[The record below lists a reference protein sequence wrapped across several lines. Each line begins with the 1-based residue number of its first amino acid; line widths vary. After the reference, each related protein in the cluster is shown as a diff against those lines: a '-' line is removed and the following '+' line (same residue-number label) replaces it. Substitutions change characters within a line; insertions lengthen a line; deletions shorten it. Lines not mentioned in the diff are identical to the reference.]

1 MKADL
6 KVIRIAILL
15 SICFVFSAAAAQ
27 DSTFVPHVIGGGDCV
42 YPLEIEHKLIHIGTY
57 TNLKITIVGVS
68 TASFND
74 FYALV
79 DNRPGSEPIKAY
91 FFQARIPEV
100 GENWTIGPVKLG
112 DKIDFEI
119 FSGIL
124 AERTTCDPNRWGEI
138 LQISSGHWQ
147 INFEDWCDFD
157 WDDLVVDISSV
168 PGNPTVTILTPSH
181 LSSFVTDDA
190 ATFRVHAEGWA
201 TDLYGGDI
209 SRYIDW
215 FVVPGRISGRC
226 FPSTRQNSRI
236 FDFVATIQPRSVRG
250 LGRLE
255 YDIHAISTP
264 YFIPI
269 TDLNVM
275 VQDDID
281 TVRQQ
286 YVDYAIKLPYKSRFV
301 VWEGHAII
309 HTEPILLAIYLSV
322 CPCYRTWAGVA
333 NARCVLTSTFR
344 SPVYNRDGIRPPGAD
359 TSMHQY
365 GLAIDIGFDSHRL
378 PGKKDDA
385 LAIIRCIRTLRL
397 PNIHPYGHPR
407 ENYNHVHVQ
416 NYRYRNMP
424 YVER

>member
-1 MKADL
+1 MMTADL
-6 KVIRIAILL
+6 KLIPIATLL
-15 SICFVFSAAAAQ
+15 AVSFVFSGAAAQ
-27 DSTFVPHVIGGGDCV
+27 DSTFVPHIIGGGDCEC
-42 YPLEIEHKLIHIGTY
+42 PLEIDHEVIRMGTFA
-57 TNLKITIVGVS
+57 NLKITIEGVS

-79 DNRPGSEPIKAY
+79 DNRPGSEPIRVY
-91 FFQARIPEV
+91 LFQGRIPEA
-100 GENWTIGPVKLG
+100 GESWIIGPLRLG
-112 DKIDFEI
+112 DEIDFRI
-119 FSGIL
+119 FSRIL

-168 PGNPTVTILTPSH
+168 PGNPTVTILTPADRT
-181 LSSFVTDDA
+181 SFVTDDA
-190 ATFRVHAEGWA
+190 STFRVHAEGWA
-201 TDLYGGDI
+201 TDLYGADI
-209 SRYIDW
+209 SRYVDW

-226 FPSTRQNSRI
+226 FPSTRQHSMVFN
-236 FDFVATIQPRSVRG
+236 FVATIRPRSVRG

-269 TDLNVM
+269 TDLNTI

-286 YVDYAIKLPYKSRFV
+286 YVDYEIKLPYKSRFEL
-301 VWEGHAII
+301 WEGHTII
-309 HTEPILLAIYLSV
+309 HTEPILLSIYLAV

-344 SPVYNRDGIRPPGAD
+344 SPEHNRNIRPRGRPH
-359 TSMHQY
+359 SMHQY
-365 GLAIDIGFDSHRL
+365 GLAIDIGFNDHRE

-385 LAIIRCIRTLRL
+385 EAIVRCINALHYD
-397 PNIHPYGHPR
+397 NIYTYNHPR
-407 ENYNHVHVQ
+407 EGYNHVHV
-416 NYRYRNMP
+416 RNFGYEDMP